1 MNDQNGRD
9 SDLEAATDQLVDEI
23 CQRLTS
29 LYALLDT
36 SLADDGPNLHDI
48 RAHASEVVRRLRGPS
63 GDAAAAHVA
72 RILWPPQP
80 GRQVPGRWW
89 DTPLGR
95 LLEERGAINGTTKR
109 VLVAVDAPRCPET
122 RDRSV
127 MLR

>member
-29 LYALLDT
+29 LYVLLDT
-36 SLADDGPNLHDI
+36 SLATDGPNLHDI
-48 RAHASEVVRRLRGPS
+48 RTHASEVVRRLRGPS
-63 GDAAAAHVA
+63 GDVAASLVA

-89 DTPLGR
+89 GTPLGR
-95 LLEERGAINGTTKR
+95 LLEERGAIKEAKQR
-109 VLVAVDAPRCPET
+109 VPVAVDVPRCSET